1 MRKKYYINWFPV
13 NSQVVAGTFGPFRD
27 RPAAEDCILTLAA
40 RQDVGST
47 YMRVEADDADDGD
60 ESI

>member
-1 MRKKYYINWFPV
+1 MTKKKYYINWFPV

-27 RPAAEDCILTLAA
+27 RRAAEDCIMTLAV

-47 YMRVEADDADDGD
+47 YMRIEADDDSDDD
-60 ESI
+60 E